1 VGRNTHQPSTEGGV
15 MEFKK
20 DMTGK
25 LEKAVKYTIDK
36 HRPDLDCLNF
46 LCVWRDKE
54 KLSDGKIVQ
63 AEVYKLSNKH
73 RDVFG
78 MDVMLEVEINNWKS
92 LSTEE
97 KKKLIFHEL
106 EHVQVEYELDK
117 DDEDEDEVE
126 EDKTAQQIFEELIK
140 DEKHEGQPKRDKEG
154 RVVFY
159 IVPHDLEIKRF
170 RSELLK
176 FGLSPEE
183 EAMRQYLNFIYKRVG
198 MTEK

>member
-1 VGRNTHQPSTEGGV
+1 

-25 LEKAVKYTIDK
+25 LEKAVKFTIAK
-36 HRPDLDCLNF
+36 HRPELDCLNF

-54 KLSDGKIVQ
+54 KISDGQVVQ

-73 RDVFG
+73 RDIFG
-78 MDVMLEVEINNWKS
+78 ADVMLEVDINAWKARS
-92 LSTEE
+92 KDE

-106 EHVQVEYELDK
+106 EHVKVEYEIAGE
-117 DDEDEDEVE
+117 EDEEDVE
-126 EDKTAQQIFEELIK
+126 QNLSAQQIFENLLK
-140 DEKHEGQPKRDKEG
+140 DEKPEGQPKRDKEG

-170 RSELLK
+170 RSELLL
-176 FGLSPEE
+176 FGLSPDE
-183 EAMRQYLNFIYKRVG
+183 EAMRQYLNFIHKRVG
-198 MTEK
+198 LTEK